1 MSALFQQPYPERK
14 KGKDDKYE
22 RNQRHDPPP
31 LTRPPNRNSTNRR
44 TENKLELR
52 EENLRDSPD
61 RVSEDARVKCLTE
74 TADDAV
80 TVVVVVGQRV
90 PDQPPLDRADGHDEQ
105 TRVEG
110 CQAAATR
117 RIAGV
122 CEADGGNDEPAE
134 DGADEDEE
142 RVRFGAGGPVCQDG
156 HDVTLLYC
164 SNAKCRERYCSRQTL
179 RMHLL
184 YIKRL
189 ISRRCEIS
197 CFDLLGTVRASCIFG
212 RKVE

>member
-1 MSALFQQPYPERK
+1 M
-14 KGKDDKYE
+14 
-22 RNQRHDPPP
+22 
-31 LTRPPNRNSTNRR
+31 
-44 TENKLELR
+44 
-52 EENLRDSPD
+52 
-61 RVSEDARVKCLTE
+61 KCLTE

-117 RIAGV
+117 GIARV

-142 RVRFGAGGPVCQDG
+142 RVRFGAGGPVGQDR
-156 HDVTLLYC
+156 HDVTLLHTALMPNVEKDAVAGRRKDASPLYNT
-164 SNAKCRERYCSRQTL
+164 SYLSAMRDKLL
-179 RMHLL
+179 R
-184 YIKRL
+184 
-189 ISRRCEIS
+189 
-197 CFDLLGTVRASCIFG
+197 RAGFS
-212 RKVE
+212 